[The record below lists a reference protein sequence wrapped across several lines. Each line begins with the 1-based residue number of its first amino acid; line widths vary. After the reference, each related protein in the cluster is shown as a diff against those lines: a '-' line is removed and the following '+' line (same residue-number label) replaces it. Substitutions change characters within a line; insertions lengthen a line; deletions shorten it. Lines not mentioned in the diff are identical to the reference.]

1 MKTIRATINGTIH
14 GVGYK
19 YFVLKT
25 ALSYHIGGYI
35 KNEKDGTMTIIANGY
50 GEQIDKFLSMVEN
63 GNGFTEIDFIAISDE
78 PLTVFKE
85 FRIIS

>member
-25 ALSYHIGGYI
+25 ALSNHIGGYI
-35 KNEKDGTMTIIANGY
+35 KNENDGTMTIIANGY
-50 GEQIDKFLSMVEN
+50 SEQIDTFLSIIES
-63 GNGFTEIDFIAISDE
+63 GNGFTEIDFIAISEE
-78 PLTVFKE
+78 PMTVFKE